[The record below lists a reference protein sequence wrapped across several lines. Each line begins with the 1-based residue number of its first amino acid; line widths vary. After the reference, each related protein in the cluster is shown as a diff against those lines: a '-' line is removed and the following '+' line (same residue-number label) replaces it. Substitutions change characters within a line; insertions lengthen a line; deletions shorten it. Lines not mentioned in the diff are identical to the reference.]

1 MFELIKKNNLIDNI
15 FDSYISN
22 PSALFN
28 FYGNDA
34 HVSSDEKSY
43 NIDIA
48 IPGADKKDI
57 KLTVKNDLLLIDY
70 NSEASNS
77 AFRNSFSRE
86 ICLPNDIDEENI
98 NAELKNGILSI
109 KISRNVELS
118 KSKEIIIK

>member
-1 MFELIKKNNLIDNI
+1 MFELIKKNNIIDNI
-15 FDSYISN
+15 FDSCISN
-22 PSALFN
+22 PSCLLN
-28 FYGNDA
+28 VYGNDS
-34 HVSSDEKSY
+34 HVSYDEKSY

-48 IPGADKKDI
+48 MPGADKKDI
-57 KLTVKNDLLLIDY
+57 KLNFKNDSLFIDF
-70 NSEASNS
+70 NSEAGNF

-109 KISRNVELS
+109 KISRNIELS

>member
-15 FDSYISN
+15 FDSYMSN
-22 PSALFN
+22 PFSLFN
-28 FYGNDA
+28 VHDNDSHVFY
-34 HVSSDEKSY
+34 DEKSY

-48 IPGADKKDI
+48 MPGADKKDI
-57 KLTVKNDLLLIDY
+57 KLTVKNDSLFIEY
-70 NSEASNS
+70 NCESSNS

-86 ICLPNDIDEENI
+86 IFLPDDIDDENI

>member
-1 MFELIKKNNLIDNI
+1 MFDLIKKNNLIDNI

-22 PSALFN
+22 SSGLFN
-28 FYGNDA
+28 IYANDS
-34 HVSSDEKSY
+34 HVSYDEKSY
-43 NIDIA
+43 NIEIA

-57 KLTVKNDLLLIDY
+57 KLTVKNDVLFIDY
-70 NSEASNS
+70 SSEASNS

-109 KISRNVELS
+109 KILRNVELS

>member
-22 PSALFN
+22 PPSLFN
-28 FYGNDA
+28 VYSNDSHVFY
-34 HVSSDEKSY
+34 DEKSY

-57 KLTVKNDLLLIDY
+57 KLTVKNDILFIDY
-70 NSEASNS
+70 NCEANNS

-86 ICLPNDIDEENI
+86 ISLPNDVDEENI

-109 KISRNVELS
+109 KISRNVEIS

>member
-15 FDSYISN
+15 FDSYMSN
-22 PSALFN
+22 PFSLFN
-28 FYGNDA
+28 VHDNDS
-34 HVSSDEKSY
+34 HVSYDEKFY

-48 IPGADKKDI
+48 MPGADKKDI
-57 KLTVKNDLLLIDY
+57 KLTVKNDSLFIDY
-70 NSEASNS
+70 NSEACNS

-86 ICLPNDIDEENI
+86 ICLPNDIDDENI